1 MQYVVRIAVAAWFAT
16 GVVPAPAAA
25 PPDEIGV
32 LTCTVGPIVN
42 ASASDTSVGNEAR
55 EMLCSFK
62 TGQGPEET
70 YAALMTSI
78 GGRTAEG
85 RAILWSVR
93 APLGT
98 RYSPGLLQ
106 QTYAADRATPAGQ
119 VPPLIGERNDM
130 ISLYTLTQKPPGAVS
145 KEEQPAPALI
155 VADMELVLKAA
166 VG

>member
-16 GVVPAPAAA
+16 GTAPAPAAA
-25 PPDEIGV
+25 LDEIGI

-42 ASASDTSVGNEAR
+42 ATASDTSVGNEAR

-62 TGQGPEET
+62 TSRGPEET

-93 APLGT
+93 APRGT
-98 RYSPGLLQ
+98 RYTPGLLQ
-106 QTYAADRATPAGQ
+106 QTYAADRATPVGQ
-119 VPPLIGERNDM
+119 VPPLIGEHNDM
-130 ISLYTLTQKPPGAVS
+130 ISLYTLTHKPPGVVS

-155 VADMELVLKAA
+155 VADMDLVLKAA

>member
-1 MQYVVRIAVAAWFAT
+1 MQHVVRIAVAAWFAT

-42 ASASDTSVGNEAR
+42 ASASGTSVGNEAR

-70 YAALMTSI
+70 YAALMISI

-93 APLGT
+93 LP
-98 RYSPGLLQ
+98 SE
-106 QTYAADRATPAGQ
+106 RATARGFCNSLTRPT
-119 VPPLIGERNDM
+119 ERRRWDKCLRL
-130 ISLYTLTQKPPGAVS
+130 SVS
-145 KEEQPAPALI
+145 ATI
-155 VADMELVLKAA
+155 
-166 VG
+166 